1 MSDDS
6 DKTVF
11 KTAGRGS
18 PDHTAMRPMPGGRGA
33 AAPQPGAARPAA
45 SMAQPQPST
54 MAPVADVDAVLFSA
68 TQGLNPLVNAA
79 SALITV
85 FEKTRQSTSH
95 PDIGGLHKRLVSEIR
110 QFDNRLRELGIKPE
124 IALSARYVLC
134 SVLDETI
141 LNTPWG
147 SESPWAQRTLLS
159 VFHNETSGGEK
170 VFLILDR
177 MRQAPA
183 DNIHM
188 IELIYICLSLGFEGK
203 YRLNSRG
210 RDAIEVIRDDLF
222 LIIRGYRGDHER
234 SLSTHWQG
242 LGRTKKTLTEY
253 LPIWVIVVIAVC
265 LLFFSFVGFRWWL
278 YDSATPLSDKLE
290 GVAVTAQEK
299 LTSLET
305 NDENPVRVIEQ

>member
-11 KTAGRGS
+11 KTAGSGGS
-18 PDHTAMRPMPGGRGA
+18 MRPMPGGRGA
-33 AAPQPGAARPAA
+33 APQPGGATRPAP
-45 SMAQPQPST
+45 MANAQAAT
-54 MAPVADVDAVLFSA
+54 MAPAVDVDSVFFRT
-68 TQGLNPLVNAA
+68 TQGLNPLVNSA

-110 QFDNRLRELGIKPE
+110 LFDNRLRDLGIKPE

-134 SVLDETI
+134 SVLDETV

-234 SLSTHWQG
+234 TLSSHWKG
-242 LGRTKKTLTEY
+242 LGRTKKTLAEY
-253 LPIWVIVVIAVC
+253 LPVWVIVVIAAC
-265 LLFFSFVGFRWWL
+265 LLFFSFAGFRWWL
-278 YDSATPLSDKLE
+278 YDMATPLSNQLE
-290 GVAVTAQEK
+290 EITTTTQEK
-299 LTSLET
+299 LTPIEIA
-305 NDENPVRVIEQ
+305 DEDSSDLIDK

>member
-33 AAPQPGAARPAA
+33 TAPQPGAARPA
-45 SMAQPQPST
+45 SKPQPSS
-54 MAPVADVDAVLFSA
+54 MAPVDDVEAVLFGA

-95 PDIGGLHKRLVSEIR
+95 PNIGGLHKRLVSEIR

-177 MRQAPA
+177 MRQTPA

-203 YRLNSRG
+203 YRLNNRG

-222 LIIRGYRGDHER
+222 LIIRGYRGEHER
-234 SLSTHWQG
+234 SLSAHWQG
-242 LGRTKKTLTEY
+242 LGRTKKTLTQY
-253 LPIWVIVVIAVC
+253 LPIWIIVVIAVC
-265 LLFFSFVGFRWWL
+265 ILFFSFVGFRWWL
-278 YDSATPLSDKLE
+278 YDSATPLNDKLDDLSI
-290 GVAVTAQEK
+290 TAQEK
-299 LTSLET
+299 LAPLET
-305 NDENPVRVIEQ
+305 HDQNTVRAIEQ